1 MEPVEGAAM
10 PISSL
15 PSMENSTRTEPN
27 CSPGNSGRIEPPAD
41 GPLANL
47 SSFRQTASTNK
58 RAAYSYAYRGDGDAF
73 AQGVSQNLPRIRKQ
87 QLDPN
92 ARGSVPLIA
101 RNIEVY
107 NALIKAREDHLTRFG
122 DAVQAA
128 DKALT
133 QLGEF
138 LPRETSRKQEL
149 AKKGPGDPQSASKLA
164 HIQARID
171 LAQERQLKW
180 TQGKDVAKE
189 MLNAIDHTP
198 VIHPDHSPIKD
209 LDPRDSKLYF
219 LGHGFANAEILSTTT
234 SLQDKYTLGDMARG
248 LKEDGLHPDFESF
261 RMTSCESADTERRLG
276 FAEDPP
282 GRTDSGV
289 APAQTFANELKRV
302 GFTDPKVTGYQGLG
316 SRFPNGHT
324 AERGTADKSEVVRRS
339 TVAKVFTSKS

>member
-180 TQGKDVAKE
+180 LKTHAGPVLRTKFVASRAC
-189 MLNAIDHTP
+189 MLLATSTPCRTCAMASLSIGSAIK
-198 VIHPDHSPIKD
+198 VSFNSC
-209 LDPRDSKLYF
+209 L
-219 LGHGFANAEILSTTT
+219 AE
-234 SLQDKYTLGDMARG
+234 QNR
-248 LKEDGLHPDFESF
+248 
-261 RMTSCESADTERRLG
+261 
-276 FAEDPP
+276 
-282 GRTDSGV
+282 
-289 APAQTFANELKRV
+289 
-302 GFTDPKVTGYQGLG
+302 
-316 SRFPNGHT
+316 
-324 AERGTADKSEVVRRS
+324 
-339 TVAKVFTSKS
+339 